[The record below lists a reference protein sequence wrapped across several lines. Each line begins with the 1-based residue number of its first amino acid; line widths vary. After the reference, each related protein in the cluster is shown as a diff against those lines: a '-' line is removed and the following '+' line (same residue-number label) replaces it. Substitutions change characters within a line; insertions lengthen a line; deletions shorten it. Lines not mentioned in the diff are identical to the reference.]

1 MPRRKREEHK
11 PGRSLKPIKIDDP
24 RNYTIRKASDLIQ
37 EGRFALSKNEF
48 KALNFIISLIKKTD
62 TIGTV
67 YTFDCRK
74 FLNTLGYREDSNLS
88 EARVIIESLA
98 RQRWWIQDKETGKWV
113 LAGWID
119 LAETDSDSRNMS
131 LTFHST
137 VAPYI
142 FDLENKDTHKY
153 ITRYKYGYINQMQK
167 EYSPRLYEL
176 LKSYANN
183 DEWIFEFNTNT
194 ERDICVILAKTEMDA
209 KTQKKTVYI
218 PKNWSKYSLFK
229 RDVLEPA
236 KEEINKFSD
245 IRIDYE
251 PLKYDL
257 SGVKHR
263 GTASI
268 RFMISQVKVDMTKE
282 EIKIVDEPKQMSFA
296 DVFPEANEAE
306 QSRQIDEY
314 RKAKDEA
321 IEKSAYPSVMDILY
335 GSASEAQVIVLVEML
350 QEKIPPDRIPRQ
362 FIDPWA
368 CDIINH
374 YWRKICV
381 TPERT
386 KSTAYLRL
394 MSEITYDNDNKVNEH
409 SRWEKDN

>member
-1 MPRRKREEHK
+1 MPRRKKEEKK
-11 PGRSLKPIKIDDP
+11 PGRSIKPIKLDDP
-24 RNYTIRKASDLIQ
+24 RNYTIRKASELIQ
-37 EGRFALSKNEF
+37 EGRFSLTRNEF
-48 KALNFIISLIKKTD
+48 KALNYIISLIKKTD

-67 YTFDCRK
+67 YTFDCRR
-74 FLNTLGYREDSNLS
+74 FLNTLGYREDTNLG
-88 EARVIIESLA
+88 EARQIVQSLA
-98 RQRWWIQDKETGKWV
+98 SKRWWIQEKETGKWK

-119 LAETDSDSRNMS
+119 LAETDSDSKNMS

-142 FDLENKDTHKY
+142 FDIDKDKY

-183 DEWIFEFNTNT
+183 KEWIFEFGTNS
-194 ERDICVILAKTEMDA
+194 EKDICVILGKTELDS
-209 KTQKKTVYI
+209 KTKRKTVYI

-236 KEEINKFSD
+236 KEEINEYSD

-263 GTASI
+263 GTVAI
-268 RFMISQVKVDMTKE
+268 RFSIEQVKVNINKE
-282 EIKIVDEPKQMSFA
+282 EATIVDEPKQMSFA
-296 DVFPEANEAE
+296 DVFPEE
-306 QSRQIDEY
+306 QNRQIDEY
-314 RKAKDEA
+314 KRAKEEA
-321 IEKSAYPSVMDILY
+321 IDNSMYPSVMDILY
-335 GSASEAQVIVLVEML
+335 GSVTEAQVVALVEIL
-350 QEKIPPDRIPRQ
+350 LDKIPPDRIAKQ
-362 FIDPWA
+362 YVDPWA
-368 CDIINH
+368 CDIIRH
-374 YWRKICV
+374 YWRKINV

-394 MSEITYDNDNKVNEH
+394 MSEITYDNDHKVSEH
-409 SRWEKDN
+409 SEWEK